1 MCTEHQV
8 DGRNVA
14 VRRVEVRNDLLLSFI
29 YVSRQ
34 GAETPA
40 AGILEFKQ
48 AVVLTQGLR
57 RFRYQWSHCGSC
69 PTGPDSR
76 GAGLFY
82 Y

>member
-1 MCTEHQV
+1 MCAEHQV

-40 AGILEFKQ
+40 AGILYK
-48 AVVLTQGLR
+48 VVYVYIWR
-57 RFRYQWSHCGSC
+57 NAGS
-69 PTGPDSR
+69 
-76 GAGLFY
+76 
-82 Y
+82 